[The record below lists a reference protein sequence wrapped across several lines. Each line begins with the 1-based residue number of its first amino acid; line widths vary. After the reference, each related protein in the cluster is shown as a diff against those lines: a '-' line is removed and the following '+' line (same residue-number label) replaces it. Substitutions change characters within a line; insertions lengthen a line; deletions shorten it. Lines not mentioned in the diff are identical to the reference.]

1 MDKNGTIHERISL
14 LVDRFGEGRNTV
26 FASLVDSNEAN
37 IRGYV
42 KGVIPKCDI
51 LERIV
56 RNLDVNPDWLLTGRG
71 SMLRLEQDL
80 SQATTDLQGAL
91 GEASAY
97 YKMYRE
103 KDEKVEELLKE
114 NARLEER
121 LRLAEAGKSDI
132 NRIAGKVSTE
142 RTISRAGQD
151 AGSTG
156 SFSND

>member
-37 IRGYV
+37 IRGYI

-71 SMLRLEQDL
+71 SMFRLEQDL

-121 LRLAEAGKSDI
+121 LRLAEAGKSDL
-132 NRIAGKVSTE
+132 NRIAGKASTE
-142 RTISRAGQD
+142 STISRASQD

-156 SFSND
+156 SISND

>member
-1 MDKNGTIHERISL
+1 MDKNETIHERISL

-26 FASLVDSNEAN
+26 FASLIGSNEAN
-37 IRGYV
+37 IRGYI

-71 SMLRLEQDL
+71 SMLRVEQHL
-80 SQATTDLQGAL
+80 PKNAPDLQEAL

-121 LRLAEAGKSDI
+121 LRLAEARKSDF
-132 NRIAGKVSTE
+132 NQIAGGVSTE
-142 RTISRAGQD
+142 STLSRTSKGATSAG
-151 AGSTG
+151 ALLKE
-156 SFSND
+156 